1 MSRHNQSP
9 IVTINQEIIIHCSK
23 PKSMSR
29 KQKNVLSLGPFLV
42 TILLLTPYN
51 FFSLKK
57 IVREYYH
64 IINWSTRRFK
74 PSPPPFPCKQGHPC
88 LGVRTLRLEMSS
100 LTGGIQVFYLKIS
113 RCFKVMSSLSPAN
126 GSEEKVYK
134 VQVLKLGQYV
144 ESHGRWFNFAF
155 YKKMWP
161 LNSAFEKDIWTQ
173 FWLSRIAILATSNMA
188 KKIWWQSCSGAL
200 TVHKNW

>member
-23 PKSMSR
+23 PKTMSR
-29 KQKNVLSLGPFLV
+29 KQKNVLSLGHYSSTYTLQFFFSEKNCKGVL
-42 TILLLTPYN
+42 PYN
-51 FFSLKK
+51 KL
-57 IVREYYH
+57 
-64 IINWSTRRFK
+64 INSTLQTL
-74 PSPPPFPCKQGHPC
+74 PPPFPCKQGHPC

-144 ESHGRWFNFAF
+144 ESHGR
-155 YKKMWP
+155 
-161 LNSAFEKDIWTQ
+161 
-173 FWLSRIAILATSNMA
+173 
-188 KKIWWQSCSGAL
+188 
-200 TVHKNW
+200 